1 MEKIFKNNG
10 IVAVTNDGPKGPA
23 RIAKAGSTGVA
34 IKNNVKIITITGSA
48 TKYWQMKSWD
58 SFMLPKPFGK
68 IQLVVSPVLEIIGKP
83 ITADDE
89 IHMLSNF
96 MNQYQDE
103 ADRLTGKIH

>member
-1 MEKIFKNNG
+1 
-10 IVAVTNDGPKGPA
+10 
-23 RIAKAGSTGVA
+23 
-34 IKNNVKIITITGSA
+34 
-48 TKYWQMKSWD
+48 
-58 SFMLPKPFGK
+58 MLPKPFGK